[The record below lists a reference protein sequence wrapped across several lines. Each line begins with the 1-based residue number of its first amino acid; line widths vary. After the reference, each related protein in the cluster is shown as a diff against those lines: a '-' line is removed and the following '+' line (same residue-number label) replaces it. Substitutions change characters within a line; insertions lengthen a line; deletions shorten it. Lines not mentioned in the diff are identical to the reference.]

1 MLEQE
6 YKKIINFLNTHK
18 LNYLVIGGI
27 AVSVIGNPRETK
39 DIDFCIFI
47 KKSDLEKFFKE
58 VIKNGF
64 TVDTKKMFQQ
74 AKETG
79 CFHIM
84 DGMVR
89 IDFLIASHELE
100 KTAFNRKTSIEMHG
114 VKAFYPA
121 PEDLILLKIVPGRL
135 RDLADA
141 EDIAIR
147 YSGKL
152 DKKYL
157 LSWSQKLSDEAE
169 DMRIYREVERLLE
182 L

>member
-6 YKKIINFLNTHK
+6 YKRIINFLNTHS

-47 KKSDLEKFFKE
+47 KKSDIKKFLERANKS
-58 VIKNGF
+58 GF
-64 TVDTKKMFQQ
+64 EFDIKKMLQQ

-84 DGMVR
+84 DGSVR

-114 VKAFYPA
+114 VKAFYPT

-147 YSGKL
+147 HSGKL
-152 DKKYL
+152 DEKYL
-157 LSWSQKLSDEAE
+157 LNWAQKLSDESE
-169 DMRIYREVERLLE
+169 DMRIYRKVKRLLK